1 MILVTVG
8 MQLGFDRL
16 IEAMDQIAPS
26 LGMEVIAQTGIGT
39 YTPQNMTARA
49 RIAPEEFEQL
59 VAQSKLIV
67 SHAGI
72 GTVLT
77 AMRFAKPILLFPRRL
92 DHGEHRNDHQ
102 VATVTNLDGRP
113 GLLVAYEASELEA
126 KIAEGLQMEAAGRSQ
141 SPTVTMLQSAIS
153 RYIEGGEI

>member
-16 IEAMDQIAPS
+16 IRAMDQLAPT
-26 LGMEVIAQTGIGT
+26 LDKEIIAQTGRGD
-39 YTPQNMTARA
+39 YQPRNMTAREK
-49 RIAPEEFEQL
+49 ISPSEFEGL
-59 VAQSKLIV
+59 VQKCDLIV

-77 AMRFAKPILLFPRRL
+77 AQRFSTPIVLFPRRL

-102 VATVTNLDGRP
+102 VATVRNLEGRS
-113 GLLVAYEASELEA
+113 GLLVAFEEEDLARTIALGLEMSKA
-126 KIAEGLQMEAAGRSQ
+126 QPAL
-141 SPTVTMLQSAIS
+141 SPTAKQLHEAIA
-153 RYIEGGEI
+153 RFIEGGEL

>member
-16 IEAMDQIAPS
+16 IEAVDRLAPS
-26 LGMEVIAQTGIGT
+26 LEMEVIAQTGMGT
-39 YTPQNMTARA
+39 YAPEHMTARQ

-59 VAQSKLIV
+59 VSQSKLIV

-77 AMRFAKPILLFPRRL
+77 AMRFSKPIVLFPRRL

-102 VATVTNLDGRP
+102 VATVKNLDGRP
-113 GLLVAYEASELEA
+113 GLLVAYEESDLEP
-126 KIAEGLQMEAAGRSQ
+126 KIAEGLQMETAGRSA
-141 SPTVTMLQSAIS
+141 SPTATMLQSAIS
-153 RYIEGGEI
+153 RYIEGGKI